1 MSSSGRNKSYQE
13 LGRRLRAE
21 GWYKPAT
28 GRILLELGVHLA
40 LYLGGLAVAVTTEDI
55 VIKAVAYLVSVAGAL
70 GITTNTHTSSHYA
83 TSGQTRLNRF
93 LTYFGYTFLLGESA
107 TYWWHKHC
115 VVHHPTPN
123 LIGIDE
129 DADLMPWFAITEDD
143 FEKSR
148 GLKRLYFR
156 LQWIIIPVAIAFNGF
171 NAQRQGWQYVLSMLA
186 DRKKRTASHFCDL
199 AVLLLHLAVWVAL
212 PISLFGVAAVA
223 RVYATEMLLL
233 GYAMFAA
240 FAPAHFPE
248 DALFAGKNQKNEDFV
263 LRQTAT
269 TINFRT
275 GWVGRLL
282 LSGVEYQIEHHLFP
296 GLPHVYYPK
305 LAPMVERYCRRN
317 GYPYRTLGW
326 GEALWKAF
334 MIFRKPK
341 KVAAEL
347 NAYPGGGY
355 AWADG
360 DATALELSRI

>member
-1 MSSSGRNKSYQE
+1 MSNSGRNESYQE
-13 LGRRLRAE
+13 LGRKLRAE

-28 GRILLELGVHLA
+28 GRILLELGIHMA
-40 LYLGGLAVAVTTEDI
+40 LYLGGLAVAVTSTDL
-55 VIKAVAYLVSVAGAL
+55 VVKALGYLVSVAGGL
-70 GITTNTHTSSHYA
+70 GITTNSHTSSHYA
-83 TSGQTRLNRF
+83 TSRETKLNRF
-93 LTYFGYTFLLGESA
+93 LTYFGFTYLLGVSA

-123 LIGIDE
+123 LIGIDD

-148 GLKRLYFR
+148 GLRRLFFR
-156 LQWIIIPVAIAFNGF
+156 LQWIVIPLAVAVNGI
-171 NAQRQGWQYVLSMLA
+171 NTQRQGWQYLLGQLA
-186 DRKKRTASHFCDL
+186 DRKKRTTVHFIDL
-199 AVLLLHLAVWVAL
+199 GVMLMHVATWIVLPMA
-212 PISLFGVAAVA
+212 LFGVLPVA
-223 RVYATEMLLL
+223 QVVLTEMLLL
-233 GYAMFAA
+233 GYAMFIA

-248 DALFAGKNQKNEDFV
+248 EALFAGKNHKNDDFV

-275 GWVGRLL
+275 GWFGRLL

-296 GLPHVYYPK
+296 GIPHVYYPK
-305 LAPMVERYCRRN
+305 LSRVVEQYCRRN

-334 MIFRKPK
+334 LIFRKPK

-347 NAYPGGGY
+347 NAYPYSVG
-355 AWADG
+355 AVDG
-360 DATALELSRI
+360 DATVLEMSF